1 MDVASAKM
9 YIEESEHELQLKGH
23 LGCFNVSLK
32 ETVCPP
38 PSSEMICPD
47 PWSLP
52 STELQKREHLI
63 TCATEDLRKRRFEC
77 SQCDK
82 AFAKSSLLVRHQK
95 RVHCS
100 KDTVNAPETSS
111 SFMNTVITESDD
123 DQEWLE
129 DPGDLIYE
137 PNLESGR
144 TIRKKT
150 SPSLP
155 GVKRKAPEQ
164 TPDKETPTSSSVSAE
179 TTGHQEAPL
188 IPFHCPCCKTQATTN
203 DASTQTDE
211 SSHQRTVRVIRRYQ
225 KDGESV
231 ERFEEDIWNA

>member
-1 MDVASAKM
+1 
-9 YIEESEHELQLKGH
+9 
-23 LGCFNVSLK
+23 
-32 ETVCPP
+32 
-38 PSSEMICPD
+38 MICPNK
-47 PWSLP
+47 
-52 STELQKREHLI
+52 QKREFRVI
-63 TCATEDLRKRRFEC
+63 YPSEDSKKRRFEC
-77 SQCDK
+77 GQCDK
-82 AFAKSSLLVRHQK
+82 AFAKSSLLVRHQR

-100 KDTVNAPETSS
+100 KDTINAPETSS
-111 SFMNTVITESDD
+111 SFMKTVITESDD

-137 PNLESGR
+137 PSLESGR

-188 IPFHCPCCKTQATTN
+188 IPFHCPCCKTQTTTN
-203 DASTQTDE
+203 DASTQTDG

>member
-1 MDVASAKM
+1 MQS
-9 YIEESEHELQLKGH
+9 
-23 LGCFNVSLK
+23 
-32 ETVCPP
+32 VCG
-38 PSSEMICPD
+38 
-47 PWSLP
+47 
-52 STELQKREHLI
+52 
-63 TCATEDLRKRRFEC
+63 
-77 SQCDK
+77 
-82 AFAKSSLLVRHQK
+82 AFAKSSLLVRDQK
-95 RVHCS
+95 RVNCS
-100 KDTVNAPETSS
+100 KGTVNAPETSS
-111 SFMNTVITESDD
+111 SFMNAVITSDD

-137 PNLESGR
+137 PDLESGR

-164 TPDKETPTSSSVSAE
+164 TPDKETPTSSSVSAA

-188 IPFHCPCCKTQATTN
+188 IPFNCPCCKTQATTN
-203 DASTQTDE
+203 DASTQTDG

-231 ERFEEDIWNA
+231 ERFEEDI

>member
-1 MDVASAKM
+1 MPLTKLTPRKPGFLCS
-9 YIEESEHELQLKGH
+9 
-23 LGCFNVSLK
+23 
-32 ETVCPP
+32 
-38 PSSEMICPD
+38 ICLLR
-47 PWSLP
+47 LP
-52 STELQKREHLI
+52 SHDQWREHLI

-100 KDTVNAPETSS
+100 KDAVNAPETSS

-155 GVKRKAPEQ
+155 GVKRKASEQ